1 MISDYLV
8 RVEEMGG
15 IGGGRCDVE
24 GERDAAGREPR
35 CYDVNSRQ
43 GKQAGRQARQT
54 DRQTRDEKPTPFS
67 PRLVISSQSVAP
79 NNQIESLQSLI
90 ERELIGSM
98 DDTVC

>member
-43 GKQAGRQARQT
+43 GKAG
-54 DRQTRDEKPTPFS
+54 RQTRDEKPTPFS
-67 PRLVISSQSVAP
+67 PRLVITSQSVAP